1 MSRLV
6 LQVKQ
11 SSPAGLFREIR
22 NGCSLIFFGKPG
34 RRVDNASD
42 NHRETRYWCAA
53 IGKEGHSDLEYT
65 TLDPWVRPAEGIE
78 ANERSGLPGARAE
91 TGPIRK
97 KCRERAARHD
107 RFSAGIEGPGP
118 GHPDGAAEK
127 VLRCVRRTQ
136 AEAVRGTAGGYGQ
149 KDRREKHRP

>member
-22 NGCSLIFFGKPG
+22 NGCSLIFFGKLG

-107 RFSAGIEGPGP
+107 RFSAIQCHGVIL
-118 GHPDGAAEK
+118 AYYF
-127 VLRCVRRTQ
+127 V
-136 AEAVRGTAGGYGQ
+136 GTKRLSSSNQ
-149 KDRREKHRP
+149 FTTT